1 MVIAFYPGAGGNR
14 YQRLLLGKD
23 WNKLNVS
30 YDRSNSGQLSE
41 NRYLLNGGVNNNISH
56 ILTHC
61 MNRTLITQLFPNRSI
76 VFIKSNLQQC
86 LRREWALAGHKQFM
100 HKKIKNDVAR
110 LDHYRSIKDPTW
122 PMVHTIK
129 ELDQLPNEIL
139 REVSIDYDKVINNVV
154 DVPDQLT
161 QLTHTLIDKVNSS
174 YEIIKWHLDYYQK
187 YPVEFSQDDQIIDID
202 HGVYEFSI
210 LMKTELNLYQS
221 EIFDQVWDKIN
232 G

>member
-1 MVIAFYPGAGGNR
+1 MNKEDIKAMIREAFGFAEAGPKPSSLPPQAIKKEAEGQSEEKGDKN
-14 YQRLLLGKD
+14 YD
-23 WNKLNVS
+23 ELNDKQKKKV
-30 YDRSNSGQLSE
+30 QT
-41 NRYLLNGGVNNNISH
+41 
-56 ILTHC
+56 LT
-61 MNRTLITQLFPNRSI
+61 
-76 VFIKSNLQQC
+76 
-86 LRREWALAGHKQFM
+86 
-100 HKKIKNDVAR
+100 KKIKNDVAR